1 MGSLLHCPMQRCEA
15 DHRPETTF
23 VVLGGNS
30 QFLIQ
35 PFSSMVAHQR
45 LLCMFE
51 PCILG
56 AALKHREAQCYCWG
70 SAGEPGSEGDK
81 SSCAY
86 VFMQPGSYAAASAS

>member
-15 DHRPETTF
+15 DHCPETTF

-35 PFSSMVAHQR
+35 PFSSMVTHQR